1 LETKKLGTSDLDVTV
16 VGLGAWQFGT
26 ERWGYGQDFTK
37 EDVLDAI
44 RVSLDHGIN
53 WIDTAEVY
61 GNGKSEEL
69 IREALGERIKDV
81 IIATKVAGTHARA
94 PEVKRA
100 LEGSLKRLQRDW
112 VDLLQFHWPNHYVPI
127 EETMRALEDLVRE
140 GKVRYIGISNFNG
153 PLMRLAREALDDAHL
168 LVSNQVRYSLLDRS
182 IEKEIYPTARELQI
196 SIIAYSPL
204 AQGLL
209 TGKYDRDH
217 LPEDPI
223 RKDHPLF
230 QEPNL
235 SRALRIVEVLKDL
248 ARKYEKTPA
257 QVALRWLIQRDG
269 VVVIPGAK
277 HARQAEQNAG
287 AMGWSLSVE
296 DWNRLEEASRGEI
309 TYFTA

>member
-1 LETKKLGTSDLDVTV
+1 M
-16 VGLGAWQFGT
+16 
-26 ERWGYGQDFTK
+26 
-37 EDVLDAI
+37 
-44 RVSLDHGIN
+44 
-53 WIDTAEVY
+53 
-61 GNGKSEEL
+61 
-69 IREALGERIKDV
+69 RI
-81 IIATKVAGTHARA
+81 
-94 PEVKRA
+94 
-100 LEGSLKRLQRDW
+100 
-112 VDLLQFHWPNHYVPI
+112 
-127 EETMRALEDLVRE
+127 
-140 GKVRYIGISNFNG
+140 
-153 PLMRLAREALDDAHL
+153 AREALQDGNL

-182 IEKEIYPTARELQI
+182 IEKEIYPTARELNI

-235 SRALRIVEVLKDL
+235 SRALRIVEVLKAL
-248 ARKYEKTPA
+248 AEKYGRTPA

-277 HARQAEQNAG
+277 NARQAEQNAG

-296 DWNRLEEASRGEI
+296 DWNRLEEVSQGEI
-309 TYFTA
+309 TYFVG